1 VLVRRDVDVER
12 IGQAAELPLESS
24 PIQLMT
30 EGVYRNRAF
39 VVAGR
44 ILYEYDRGVWN
55 EWHLV
60 FNDGASGWLSDA
72 QLEYSVSFLTEP
84 MGPLPAAD
92 DLAAGRQFQ
101 WHGVVYEVTTVTE
114 ANYAGVEGELPFEY
128 WDKERVT
135 FADLRSYD
143 GRFATIDYSEAPPLL
158 FTGAAVTFDDLQL
171 KNVREFE
178 GWS

>member
-1 VLVRRDVDVER
+1 VRSDAGVQLV
-12 IGQAAELPLESS
+12 GKAATLPAESS

-30 EGVYRNRAF
+30 EGTYADRGF

-60 FNDGASGWLSDA
+60 FHDGASGWLSDA
-72 QLEYSVSFLTEP
+72 QLEYAVSSLTAP
-84 MGPLPAAD
+84 MGPLPSAAE
-92 DLAAGRQFQ
+92 LHAGQKFRWF
-101 WHGVVYEVTTVTE
+101 GTVYEVTTITE
-114 ANYAGVEGELPFEY
+114 ANYARVEGELPFVY
-128 WDKERVT
+128 WDKQRVA
-135 FADLRSYD
+135 FADLRTAD
-143 GRFATIDYSEAPPLL
+143 GRFATIDYSEDPPLL
-158 FTGAAVTFDDLQL
+158 FTGAFVEYDQLHL